1 MQRCRRRACGSGVD
15 CAVKES
21 GLMRGSR
28 LILPLA
34 CAVLLSACAKTRLT
48 LAGPPPI
55 NPSTAIALSVLA
67 ESVYLVDP
75 VTGDR
80 AVVASNL
87 TDFQSGFATWAP
99 DHRRLAY
106 SDGGIVVLDTKT
118 RRRHLFADGSSLS
131 APAWSHDG
139 SRLAYGNGTTLWLT
153 PAATYQPSRLRLP
166 RTLAPLD
173 MTWGPDSTIAFDGLK
188 LTCDRLGSCL
198 STDRSEI
205 WTVSADGSGL
215 SKISHVGHAE
225 KPKWSPDGPRLL
237 FVARSG
243 NKESE
248 LWIVGADGSQAK
260 RLRGTSG
267 VIAADW
273 SPDGARIA
281 VVRPGQSPRTLQ
293 LWIVDVDGNS
303 EHAVGPSFPG
313 LEATVDW

>member
-1 MQRCRRRACGSGVD
+1 
-15 CAVKES
+15 
-21 GLMRGSR
+21 MRGNR

-34 CAVLLSACAKTRLT
+34 CAVLLSACGRTRFVP
-48 LAGPPPI
+48 AGPPPV
-55 NPSTAIALSVLA
+55 NPSTAIAISVLA

-75 VTGDR
+75 VSGDR

-87 TDFQSGFATWAP
+87 GDFQSGFATWAP

-106 SDGGIVVLDTKT
+106 SDGGIVVFDTRT
-118 RRRHLFADGSSLS
+118 RRRQLFAGGSSLS

-153 PAATYQPSRLRLP
+153 PAATYAPSRLRLP
-166 RTLAPLD
+166 RTLAPLA
-173 MTWGPDSTIAFDGLK
+173 MTWGPDSTIAFDGLQ
-188 LTCDRLGSCL
+188 LTCDHLGSCL

-215 SKISHVGHAE
+215 SKITHVGHAE
-225 KPKWSPDGPRLL
+225 KPKWSPDGSRLL
-237 FVARSG
+237 FVSRAG
-243 NKESE
+243 GKESE

-281 VVRPGQSPRTLQ
+281 VVRPGLSPGTLQ

-303 EHAVGPSFPG
+303 KHPVGSSIPG